1 MKVNEVVIVGGGIAG
16 ISCAIT
22 LEENNIQATLIEQND
37 FVGGNTTSGLLS
49 TWRGFSSTKV
59 NDKFLQ
65 DVINSS
71 VKSEISKGVVPDPSG
86 ISPYLFSYHPDYF
99 KDILIEYLNI
109 NKVKIRLNTK
119 VVSVDI
125 SNKKITSVST
135 SEDGIQQNVKS
146 KLFIDATGN
155 GNIAT
160 LCDVKKIALTQT
172 AVYRIRIIGVNK
184 NILRE
189 HLISHPLDSN
199 IPIESLRKNL
209 LSFRGFAESARKWF
223 SKNSSL
229 LRFDGFDIDEIPNS
243 DEIIITMFAYNYNSS
258 EGNSFST
265 CITNSKKLLPEA
277 IQFLKNELPGFADC
291 YVSSVANTLGFVNS
305 EQLNS
310 EIVLTDAD
318 VMLGKFFA
326 DSIGESLLPSQKNI
340 KLQVPGKS
348 IFVNEVSN
356 LLVIGRTILPSL
368 AFYKN
373 GNPLLTMQLG
383 KAAGINAIRIL
394 EKMENET

>member
-16 ISCAIT
+16 ISCAVT
-22 LEENNIQATLIEQND
+22 LAENNIQATLIEQNN

-49 TWRGFSSTKV
+49 TWRGFNSTKV

-71 VKSEISKGVVPDPSG
+71 VKSGISKGVVPDPSG

-125 SNKKITSVST
+125 SNKKIKSVST

-160 LCDVKKIALTQT
+160 LCGVKKIASTQT
-172 AVYRIRIIGVNK
+172 AVYRIRISGVNK

-189 HLISHPLDSN
+189 HLISHPLDSS

-209 LSFRGFAESARKWF
+209 LSFCGFAESARKWY
-223 SKNSSL
+223 SKNNSL
-229 LRFDGFDIDEIPNS
+229 LRLDGFDIDEIPNS

-265 CITNSKKLLPEA
+265 CITNSRMLLPEA

-291 YVSSVANTLGFVNS
+291 YISSVANTLGFVNS

-348 IFVNEVSN
+348 IFVNDVSN

-383 KAAGINAIRIL
+383 KAAGINAIGIL